1 MAEIRPTG
9 FTNCNFPV
17 GSSWA
22 TTNGYDLHFTLDGNL
37 ELTARRRGKLWES
50 GTRGRGA
57 AILSMQRDGDLV
69 IYDAVRR
76 RAIWSTGTKGN
87 AGAYLVVQDDGNV
100 VIYTSA
106 GKAIWSTGTS
116 QK

>member
-1 MAEIRPTG
+1 MSEIRPTG

-22 TTNGYDLHFTLDGNL
+22 TASGYDLHFTLDGNL
-37 ELTARRRGKLWES
+37 QLTGARKAKLWES
-50 GTRGRGA
+50 GTQGRGG

-69 IYDAVRR
+69 IYDAARR
-76 RAIWSTGTKGN
+76 RALWSTGTKGN
-87 AGAYLVVQDDGNV
+87 PGAYLVLQDDGNV

-106 GKAIWSTGTS
+106 RQPIWSTGTS
-116 QK
+116 RK